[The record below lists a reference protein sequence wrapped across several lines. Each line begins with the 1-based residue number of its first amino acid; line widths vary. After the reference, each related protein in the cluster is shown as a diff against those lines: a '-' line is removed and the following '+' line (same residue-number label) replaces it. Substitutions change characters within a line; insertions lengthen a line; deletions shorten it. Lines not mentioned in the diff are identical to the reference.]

1 MTQSYLVQHMLVI
14 HTVYQVGPQSTV
26 QQWNIIQGKY
36 ITQKYAHKIIWHY
49 TMAQVVTFL

>member
-49 TMAQVVTFL
+49 TMAQVITFL